1 MRLERAHDL
10 LREFDL
16 IVCTGVLHHLADPD
30 AGLRAL
36 RSVLKPDG
44 AIYLMVYAPYG
55 RTGISMLQDYCR
67 RLGIGTSTEEIDD
80 LVATLG
86 ALPQH
91 HPLAAVLHG
100 SRDAGNADALAD
112 ALLNPR
118 DRSYS
123 VPQLFDFIERSGL
136 AFDRWYWQAPYLPQ
150 CAAVSTSPH
159 ARRLSALPEREQYA
173 AIELWRGTMTTHSVV
188 MLRSGA
194 AEGTRIQFDDERWL
208 RYVPIRLPWTQLVQ
222 ERLPQGAAGV
232 LLNRSHQHHDLI
244 LVIGPPEKRLF
255 DAIDGRRSIAEVA
268 DAARVTDRDV
278 LRRLFEQLWWYDQ
291 VVFDASGN
299 IDV

>member
-1 MRLERAHDL
+1 
-10 LREFDL
+10 
-16 IVCTGVLHHLADPD
+16 
-30 AGLRAL
+30 
-36 RSVLKPDG
+36 
-44 AIYLMVYAPYG
+44 
-55 RTGISMLQDYCR
+55 MLQDYCR
-67 RLGIGTSTEEIDD
+67 RLGIGTSADEIDD
-80 LVATLG
+80 LVATLR
-86 ALPQH
+86 ALPQQ
-91 HPLAAVLHG
+91 HPLAAVLRG

-123 VPQLFDFIERSGL
+123 VPQLFDFIERNGL
-136 AFDRWYWQAPYLPQ
+136 TFDRWYWQAPYLPR
-150 CAAVSTSPH
+150 CAAVSLSPH
-159 ARRLSALPEREQYA
+159 ARRLAALPQPEQYA
-173 AIELWRGTMTTHSVV
+173 AIELWRGTMTTHSLVIC
-188 MLRSGA
+188 RSAGTDGA
-194 AEGTRIQFDDERWL
+194 GIQFDDERWL

-278 LRRLFEQLWWYDQ
+278 LRRFFEQLWWYDQ
-291 VVFDASGN
+291 VVFDASGSA
-299 IDV
+299 